1 MSRLAPPT
9 IILTAA
15 ILLTGCATPD
25 VPTMPNADLGAKA
38 TVPGAA
44 NFGALVERF
53 PTDFEI
59 TWDSDRN
66 VTWTLGLVN
75 PISDLCDPTADV
87 QSDHSGSFLSV
98 TTPNGARHIRL
109 VTGGQVTFALYEG
122 TPDSADLCTA
132 AVLAT
137 GKAVSTTNDND
148 QFLSGTGTNSFGRRV
163 TAIVTLADGT
173 RAHLLIVARALIH
186 ADQFDDDPIIP
197 TIVVDKFELRPIGQP

>member
-9 IILTAA
+9 IMLTAA
-15 ILLTGCATPD
+15 ILLAGCATPD
-25 VPTMPNADLGAKA
+25 VPTMPNADLGAQA
-38 TVPGAA
+38 RIPGAA

-53 PTDFEI
+53 PPDFEI
-59 TWDSDRN
+59 SWDPARN

-87 QSDHSGSFLSV
+87 QSDYSGSFLSV

>member
-1 MSRLAPPT
+1 MCIRDSAETWAPSIPAQRSRLGRRAEAPPGQSRGYLTPSAEGIMSRLAPPT
-9 IILTAA
+9 IMLTAA
-15 ILLTGCATPD
+15 ILLAGCATPD
-25 VPTMPNADLGAKA
+25 VPTMPNADLGAQA
-38 TVPGAA
+38 RIPGAA

-53 PTDFEI
+53 PPDFEI
-59 TWDSDRN
+59 SWDPARN

-148 QFLSGTGTNSFGRRV
+148 QFLSLS
-163 TAIVTLADGT
+163 
-173 RAHLLIVARALIH
+173 
-186 ADQFDDDPIIP
+186 
-197 TIVVDKFELRPIGQP
+197 